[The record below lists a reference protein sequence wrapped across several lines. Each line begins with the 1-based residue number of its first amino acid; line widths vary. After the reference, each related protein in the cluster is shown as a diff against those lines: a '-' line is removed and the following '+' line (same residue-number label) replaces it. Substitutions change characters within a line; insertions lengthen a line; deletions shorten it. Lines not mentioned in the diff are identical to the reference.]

1 MISFL
6 RGTIVDAHPNRV
18 ILDVRDVGYE
28 IHIPVSTYDKLPE
41 PGKET
46 RLHTVLHIRENEHSL
61 YGFATG
67 AEKNL
72 FLLLIQHISGV
83 GPKLA
88 LAVLNGLSPEA
99 FQSAIATRDVTTL
112 SRIKGLG
119 KKTAERMIVEL
130 KDKMDIPDQWQP
142 VHSESASPSLRRR
155 QDAILA
161 LLSLG
166 YKQPEALKAL
176 DLVGDQEDTET
187 LVRKALNQLTGK

>member
-6 RGTIVDAHPNRV
+6 RGTIVDAHLNRV

-28 IHIPVSTYDKLPE
+28 IHIPLSTYEKIPE
-41 PGKET
+41 PGKQVQ
-46 RLHTVLHIRENEHSL
+46 LFTVLHIRETEHSL

-88 LAVLNGLSPEA
+88 LAVLNGLSPES
-99 FQSAIATRDVTTL
+99 FQTAIATRDISTL
-112 SRIKGLG
+112 SSIKGLG

-142 VHSESASPSLRRR
+142 IQSKDASPSLRRR

-176 DLVGDQEDTET
+176 DQVGDQEDTES
-187 LVRKALNQLTGK
+187 LVRLALNQLTRK

>member
-6 RGTIVDAHPNRV
+6 RGTIVDAHPDRV

-28 IHIPVSTYDKLPE
+28 IHIPVSTFEKIPD
-41 PGKET
+41 PGQAT
-46 RLHTVLHIRENEHSL
+46 QLHTVLHIRENDHSL
-61 YGFATG
+61 YGFATA

-88 LAVLNGLSPEA
+88 IAVLNGLSPEA
-99 FQSAIATRDVTTL
+99 FQSAIASRDAATL
-112 SRIKGLG
+112 SQIKGLG
-119 KKTAERMIVEL
+119 KKTAERIIVEL

-142 VHSESASPSLRRR
+142 VRSEDASPSLRRR

-176 DLVGDQEDTET
+176 DQVGDQEDAET
-187 LVRKALNQLTGK
+187 LVRKALGQLTKK